1 MPVGAYRE
9 LKVWQCSMS
18 LVTEVHRL
26 TAAMPKQE
34 AYWIGGQ
41 MRRAAVSI
49 PSNIAEGHARRSK
62 REYLQFVSI
71 ALGSL
76 AGLETQLTVIEQ
88 LGLVTSERAA
98 VVLEMINRIG
108 RMLRG
113 LEATLAMKVARFGP
127 IAGRH

>member
-1 MPVGAYRE
+1 
-9 LKVWQCSMS
+9 
-18 LVTEVHRL
+18 
-26 TAAMPKQE
+26 MPKQE
-34 AYWIGGQ
+34 ACWIGGQ

-76 AGLETQLTVIEQ
+76 AGLETQLTVSEQ

-113 LEATLAMKVARFGP
+113 LEAALAMKVARFGP